1 MKAKLSE
8 LCSGYTKNIAMKE
21 VDNKSGIYPIFG
33 ASGFIKNID
42 SYVSEV
48 PYVAVVK
55 DGAGVGRAFLCPAKS
70 SLLGTM
76 QYIVP
81 RENVDIRYLL
91 YIIEGLNLGATFRGS
106 TIPHIYFKDYKGES
120 VNIVSYDEQ
129 IRIADKFELITN
141 AIERCKKAI
150 LLFDELVK
158 SRFVV
163 ACEEVA

>member
-1 MKAKLSE
+1 MKSKLSE
-8 LCSGYTKNIAMKE
+8 LCSGYTKNISMKE
-21 VDNKSGIYPIFG
+21 LENKSGSYPIYG

-48 PYVAVVK
+48 PYIAVVK
-55 DGAGVGRAFLCPAKS
+55 DGAGVGRAFLCPEKS

-91 YIIEGLNLGATFRGS
+91 YIIEGLNLGASFRGS
-106 TIPHIYFKDYKGES
+106 TIPHIYFKDYKEES

-129 IRIADKFELITN
+129 VRIADKFELITT
-141 AIERCKKAI
+141 AIERCEKAI
-150 LLFDELVK
+150 LLCDELVK
-158 SRFVV
+158 SRFILQ
-163 ACEEVA
+163 EVA